1 MSFYYLKK
9 YGPLALVYLIINV
22 MVFIFWWVV
31 TDPGNYI
38 WEPLPLNKEVL
49 LVSACNK
56 LFLIKYYVSFVLI
69 NCFVSAIVYIETK
82 RIVSFSIVLFGVV
95 FYFVVRSLFDP
106 YLGRNYYVIFE
117 NQKVSKNFFLEPIS
131 DAGKSV
137 GPFLFEKLN
146 DKPSYVREQS
156 AKGLGIIKYTLATEK
171 LQALLNDS
179 TETVHM
185 RAECYYALK
194 KINTPE
200 TKKILEDFSV
210 HHDGQEAKDSLL
222 IERINFVELQ
232 DIY

>member
-1 MSFYYLKK
+1 MGFYYLKK
-9 YGPLALVYLIINV
+9 YGPLAFVYLIINV

-38 WEPLPLNKEVL
+38 WEPLPLNKELL

-69 NCFVSAIVYIETK
+69 NCLVSAIIFLETK
-82 RIVSFSIVLFGVV
+82 RIISFSIVAFGIV
-95 FYFVVRSLFDP
+95 FYVVSKLLFDP

-117 NQKVSKNFFLEPIS
+117 NQRVSKNFFLEPVS
-131 DAGKSV
+131 DAGKCI

-146 DKPSYVREQS
+146 DKPSYTREQS
-156 AKGLGIIKYTLATEK
+156 AKGLGIIKYIQATQK
-171 LQALLNDS
+171 LQILLDDS
-179 TETVHM
+179 TETIYM

-194 KINTPE
+194 KINTPQ
-200 TKKILEDFSV
+200 TKKILENFSMR
-210 HHDGQEAKDSLL
+210 HDGQNAKDSVL
-222 IERINFVELQ
+222 IDRINYVELQ

>member
-1 MSFYYLKK
+1 
-9 YGPLALVYLIINV
+9 

-31 TDPGNYI
+31 TDPGNYV
-38 WEPLPLNKEVL
+38 WEPLPPDKEL
-49 LVSACNK
+49 LLISACNK

-69 NCFVSAIVYIETK
+69 NCLLTAIMFFNVK
-82 RIVSFSIVLFGVV
+82 RIITLGIILFDMA
-95 FYFVVRSLFDP
+95 FYFTTKFIFNP

-117 NQKVSKNFFLEPIS
+117 NQKVSKNFFLEPVS
-131 DAGKSV
+131 DAGKSI

-146 DKPSYVREQS
+146 DKPSYLREQA
-156 AKGLGIIKYTLATEK
+156 AKGLGIISYESATSKLEK
-171 LQALLNDS
+171 LLSDS
-179 TETVHM
+179 TETIFM

-210 HHDGQEAKDSLL
+210 SHGQQDKDSLL
-222 IERINFVELQ
+222 IGRINYVELQ